1 MSTSILSRARPDLLA
16 LAGYSSA
23 RMEATGG
30 ALLLNAN
37 ESPWASP
44 VDAGLALNRY
54 PDPQPSGLRGR
65 VATWLGVPTGNV
77 LVGRGSDEAID
88 LLTRAFCRAGVD
100 AVVTSPPTFG
110 MYQVSAAIQGARVVE
125 VPLDA
130 ARGFAWPSD
139 GIAAAVDDAVK
150 LVWVCTPNNPTGTA
164 APREAILELARRLD
178 GRALVVVD
186 EAYAEFG
193 EAPSLAVEAARPG
206 NLAVLRTLSKAHAL
220 AGARVGCVVADAE
233 VISLLRRLMAP
244 YPLPTPSVAAAEAA
258 LSPSAL
264 AITASRVT
272 MIRAERTRM
281 AAALAAIPGVRE
293 VLGSEA
299 NFLTVRLADPAAMM
313 AGLLARDIVVRDV
326 SRHAALA
333 GCLRITVGTPEENDR
348 VLAALTEQARAAA

>member
-1 MSTSILSRARPDLLA
+1 MSASILSRARPDLLA

-37 ESPWASP
+37 ESPWPSP
-44 VDAGLALNRY
+44 VDAGMDLNRY
-54 PDPQPSGLRGR
+54 PEPQPPRLRAR
-65 VATWLGVPTGNV
+65 FAEWLGVPEANL

-88 LLTRAFCRAGVD
+88 LLTRAFCRAGID
-100 AVVTSPPTFG
+100 GVVTSPPTFG

-130 ARGFAWPSD
+130 ARGFAWPLD
-139 GIAAAVDDAVK
+139 AIAAAIDEATK

-164 APREAILELARRLD
+164 VPREAILELARRLE
-178 GRALVVVD
+178 GRAMVVVD

-193 EAPSLAVEAARPG
+193 DAPSLAPVAARPG

-233 VISLLRRLMAP
+233 VIALLRRLMAP

-258 LSPSAL
+258 LSPAAL
-264 AITASRVT
+264 AITTSRIAL
-272 MIRAERTRM
+272 IRDERERM
-281 AAALAAIPGVRE
+281 AAALAGMPGVCE
-293 VLGSEA
+293 VLPSQA
-299 NFLTVRLADPAAMM
+299 NFLAVRLADARGTMAA
-313 AGLLARDIVVRDV
+313 LLDRGIVVRDV
-326 SRHAALA
+326 SRHAALSD
-333 GCLRITVGTPEENDR
+333 CLRITIGTREENDR
-348 VLAALTEQARAAA
+348 VLAALDEQARAAA